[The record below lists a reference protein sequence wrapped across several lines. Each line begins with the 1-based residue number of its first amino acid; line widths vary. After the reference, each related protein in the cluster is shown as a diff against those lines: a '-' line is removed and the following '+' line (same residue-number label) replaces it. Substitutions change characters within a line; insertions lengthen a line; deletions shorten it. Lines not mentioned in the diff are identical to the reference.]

1 MTERSH
7 SDRGDESGGN
17 PSEGVD
23 PAQHGDLLG
32 AVDLDREVVLIVAVD
47 PAGVIGA
54 DGGIPWDLPE
64 DMAHFERTTTGNPV
78 MLGRRTYESI
88 AAQVGGPLPNRTN
101 VVLSRG
107 EPDLAAD
114 ALVVDSVP
122 AALRAADDAPSAD
135 GRIFVAGGATVYEQC
150 LPVADTMLRSEVHD
164 RHEGDTRFPPWDRD
178 RWAETDRAEH
188 EGFDVV
194 TYRSD

>member
-1 MTERSH
+1 MDDH
-7 SDRGDESGGN
+7 SQSDAAGESGGEPFGRVD
-17 PSEGVD
+17 PSEQ
-23 PAQHGDLLG
+23 A
-32 AVDLDREVVLIVAVD
+32 DLDRELVLIVAVD

-78 MLGRRTYESI
+78 VLGRRTYESI

-194 TYRSD
+194 TYRSE

>member
-1 MTERSH
+1 MDNH
-7 SDRGDESGGN
+7 SQSDAAGESGGEPFGRVD
-17 PSEGVD
+17 PSER
-23 PAQHGDLLG
+23 A
-32 AVDLDREVVLIVAVD
+32 DLDREVVLIVAVD

-54 DGGIPWDLPE
+54 DGGIPWNLPE

-78 MLGRRTYESI
+78 VLGRRTYESI

-194 TYRSD
+194 TYRSE

>member
-1 MTERSH
+1 VDDH
-7 SDRGDESGGN
+7 SQSDAADESGGEPFGRVD
-17 PSEGVD
+17 PSERAD
-23 PAQHGDLLG
+23 P
-32 AVDLDREVVLIVAVD
+32 DREVVVIVAVD

-78 MLGRRTYESI
+78 VLGRRTYESI

-107 EPDLAAD
+107 EPDLAVD

-194 TYRSD
+194 TYRSE

>member
-1 MTERSH
+1 VDDH
-7 SDRGDESGGN
+7 SQSDAAGESGGEPFGRVD
-17 PSEGVD
+17 PSERAD
-23 PAQHGDLLG
+23 P
-32 AVDLDREVVLIVAVD
+32 DREVVLIVAVD

-78 MLGRRTYESI
+78 VLGRRTYESI

-135 GRIFVAGGATVYEQC
+135 DRIFVAGGATVYEQC

-194 TYRSD
+194 TYRSE

>member
-1 MTERSH
+1 MDDH
-7 SDRGDESGGN
+7 SQPDAAGESGGEPFGQVD
-17 PSEGVD
+17 PSERAD
-23 PAQHGDLLG
+23 P
-32 AVDLDREVVLIVAVD
+32 DREVVLIVAVD

-78 MLGRRTYESI
+78 VLGRRTYESI

-194 TYRSD
+194 TYRSE

>member
-1 MTERSH
+1 MAEHSGTHDTIERA
-7 SDRGDESGGN
+7 
-17 PSEGVD
+17 D
-23 PAQHGDLLG
+23 P
-32 AVDLDREVVLIVAVD
+32 DREVVVIVAVD

-78 MLGRRTYESI
+78 VLGRRTYESI

-107 EPDLAAD
+107 EPDVTEGVR
-114 ALVVDSVP
+114 VVDSVP
-122 AALRAADDAPSAD
+122 TALRVADDAPSAD
-135 GRIFVAGGATVYEQC
+135 DRIFVAGGATVYEQC
-150 LPVADTMLRSEVHD
+150 LPVADTMLRSELHD
-164 RHEGDTRFPPWDRD
+164 RHDGDTRFPAWDRD
-178 RWAETDRAEH
+178 RWTEADRERH

-194 TYRSD
+194 TYRRVD

>member
-1 MTERSH
+1 MDDH
-7 SDRGDESGGN
+7 SQSNVADESGGE
-17 PSEGVD
+17 PFGRVD
-23 PAQHGDLLG
+23 PSDR
-32 AVDLDREVVLIVAVD
+32 VDPDREVVVIVAVD

-78 MLGRRTYESI
+78 VLGRRTYESI

-107 EPDLAAD
+107 EPNLAAD

-150 LPVADTMLRSEVHD
+150 LPVTDTMLRSEVHD

-178 RWAETDRAEH
+178 RWAETDRTEH

-194 TYRSD
+194 TYRSE